1 MSLIKHSVKDCYN
14 VIRDTTNVI
23 LTRLQQAV
31 QLDVSVLLFVS
42 LLVLFFVM
50 ACVTLSLLVLLF
62 VLLFVLSLVCVTT
75 CVTLFVNTCVIKLL
89 VMLTVVAYIIIPSV
103 HSNRGERNYSTSII
117 LPNTLH
123 KVMNMMM

>member
-1 MSLIKHSVKDCYN
+1 MSLIKHSAKDCYN

-50 ACVTLSLLVLLF
+50 ACVTLSLL

-123 KVMNMMM
+123 KVMDMMM